1 MYTTVLKI
9 DAMDGEACAD
19 KVAQILNDISGVSE
33 VSVSLR
39 DGMAIMRIDES
50 VTSPHLLT
58 RSLALAGYPSY
69 NNAGAPEEVTPR
81 KADAGGCCGGCCGG
95 G

>member
-1 MYTTVLKI
+1 MHTTVLKI

-19 KVAQILNDISGVSE
+19 KVAQILNEMNGVSE

-39 DGMAIMRIDES
+39 DGMAIMRVDETL
-50 VTSPHLLT
+50 TSPHMLT
-58 RSLALAGYPSY
+58 RRLALAGYPSY
-69 NNAGAPEEVTPR
+69 NNAGASEEAIPQ
-81 KADAGGCCGGCCGG
+81 KASAGGCCGGCCGG